1 MADGWATFGKGV
13 FIALAVAGGVWIGR
27 GGNLPVLEVP
37 GGRTSARQELA
48 FQQGFAPS
56 QSPSAAEVGV
66 GVSEPPRS
74 LPATDPNPSSELPTI
89 GTDRDN
95 LVANVSHTAATP
107 LLASSLTQNSG
118 TVPANSR
125 LQVQSVLDTAANLVW
140 PPSHDVWLS
149 SRQIT
154 LRCQHFPPND
164 TNWSLQVF
172 LVGTSLGTP
181 TPIGAAQPLLASSA
195 GTTDVAVTLPSQVP
209 NDAQLFVRLS
219 LTATQFVDSAPV
231 QIHLSHGQAPS
242 PVIEI
247 ASHRAQDFAVNA
259 NANSYNGFIRFRG
272 RNTTANSLVR
282 LLVADQATVVSTNYS
297 SRASSNGEWSLDVSD
312 PRLFPIGH
320 SPTVRFIVEAA
331 AARGFATDVIT
342 INGTS
347 PSGPMA
353 SPELLG
359 IKVPKNNMTVA
370 VGDEIFTNQDSAAV
384 TWRIP
389 NLSSAASDAIVAMN
403 VTGAASSPPQPLSS
417 SPAPFTFD
425 IPNDGDYTAMISVWQ
440 GNQLLAESSS
450 VTIHRRKTGPKPVSV
465 QPDTLPPG
473 KLVHTVVVRFDS
485 KSPLAKDS
493 VKDSQFSLQL
503 SKNDGTTVDAKA
515 TLPAKFVDGT
525 TVELTLGELEAGTYH
540 VLVKPGSAPNSLLD
554 VFGNQLQSAA
564 VGTAAHAFP
573 VTKLVGEVLITQGR
587 GISGVTGENA
597 VYPEYTKPRPQ
608 QDGFNPSDK
617 VVTRIARLYYFRDA
631 HRVVQLLNREAR
643 SYNRQA
649 VDQQQQLADN
659 ALRDAEN
666 ATTDRREAERAA
678 VRAAQQARAAENGLV
693 QAQAALAK
701 AQSETTNAG
710 NGLPD
715 AERAVRDQQT
725 TVDDRQAAVT
735 SAQSIVD
742 SSKSL
747 PQTDPMAMAAQAS
760 LDRANADLKAARSK
774 LQALTDQRDDLV
786 RQRDQS
792 AARVTNAIRLVNTA
806 LAEVQASRA
815 TEITAADRSSG
826 LEAKEDQAQ
835 KTLFRREVAAASADP
850 DTYARGNPESVD
862 PLLQVSYSVIGE
874 GEIQLRGPLKG
885 VNLAR
890 TLINQI
896 DSPVGQVRVAIHTIQ
911 VNGERGER
919 MEPVVERI
927 GRYVDQSR
935 FLTSQSGQMLR
946 NAVTMVA
953 ARKAEEAFVECEG
966 IVAADHQ
973 VKYLEAFF
981 GKQFIDE
988 LREMD
993 SEFLRADNKLLS
1005 LHSMDSTSL
1014 AQALFL
1020 LALAKNDIRQEILCE
1035 FERLTTCDL
1044 PLAETEY
1051 FGASGAAWKFGPPF
1065 HKQKYQFLGHNAR
1078 FVSLRGQFNVQ
1089 VADPDTLT
1097 PMQREFIRLAQ
1108 IFKSRLV
1115 AEREIQQRVMERGL
1129 IEDRFADY
1137 AAMLKEAQVKEK
1149 DAQAVAERSKRLRAD
1164 RLRSVLTDFARGIR
1178 EVREILDTITIA
1190 GRFSQ
1195 TLQQHYAYMSFERYT
1210 HKRLPGINELAT
1222 AITKAATNK
1231 EKGNS
1236 NILTVPSTT
1245 GRASFRLY
1253 LSLSVQAADSSD
1265 RKAQIRI
1272 ELENPNDRADWI
1284 AEMKDSLKRDEIM
1297 LRSVE
1302 QFPWDER
1309 VTAMIRNEAEFVDPL
1324 LRELRGGD
1332 STQADDKLFNLRDVY
1347 KIIIADDVL
1356 SEIYGAA
1363 IERVEEEAR
1372 AALARLADPD
1382 VRILD
1387 IYPQLSALRGRV
1399 LKLAVSRPDI
1409 QKRIN
1414 DIMRGIATDVSD
1426 LVALEMVAKFDSQT
1440 AESSRRPLDHKKF
1453 MDMLVDDAEDK
1464 YIEILEGTRA
1474 HTANIDNYLG
1484 RIITSLDDDFNA
1496 QFYNPTF
1503 KHIREAGRYWDV
1515 QMGQI
1520 ETTTVLTNNRTFA
1533 KVSPQAQMEFD
1544 LPKRDILISEA
1555 FESAAAAYQDYGA
1568 LLQDPTFL
1576 SLTKMYR
1583 GQPPSATYGSAL
1595 PTPMVRDVL
1604 PGLPS
1609 ATNEKLMI
1617 QEGTASPDFPSA
1629 LESLIPD
1636 PAIYKFETGTG
1647 FEVRPVI
1654 QPDGQ
1659 AVTFHLNYMY
1669 TTNVREPVRADE
1681 KHLGRIKR
1689 HFVDTDVT
1697 LGNFEMREVS
1707 KYTVALKASRTARGV
1722 PLLEDVPVAGI
1733 LFRPLP
1739 QQQSSLQQNVILSQA
1754 AIFPTLFD
1762 LMGLRWAPAI
1772 ADLGTGN
1779 LKELD
1784 FVTKNR
1790 RKDLQHRVFDYSS
1803 SQVDEFLRIPEAD
1816 RRRDLYRPQAPIEE
1830 VHPDQNVYP
1839 GMNLKEL
1846 QMMEETVPDSSGP
1859 DAESSSRQLPP
1870 GPTLSTVPDDR
1881 NLPSLG
1887 AVPVIQQQS
1896 YQVPAKDAW
1905 RSAKPQRLPQITPAA
1920 PRKPAARPAA
1930 EPKRLPVQD
1939 KPGSV
1944 KMLGPQSNRTKLS
1957 AESPIVL
1964 TSATR
1969 AGDDAPVMLLDRS
1982 EDDLFAA
1989 PEIRPVSE
1997 LRSEPR
2003 DDTVAKDA
2011 GKRRWFKLPFL
2022 SRSK

>member
-13 FIALAVAGGVWIGR
+13 FVALAVAGGVWIGR
-27 GGNLPVLEVP
+27 GGQLPVLQITRTGEV
-37 GGRTSARQELA
+37 RLSAPNSEIVALPPA
-48 FQQGFAPS
+48 AAILSNADSPV
-56 QSPSAAEVGV
+56 QSVATI
-66 GVSEPPRS
+66 
-74 LPATDPNPSSELPTI
+74 PATVLPPSIAVPPPEAPAQIASAGSVP
-89 GTDRDN
+89 
-95 LVANVSHTAATP
+95 TP
-107 LLASSLTQNSG
+107 LLVAAQLGQQNNLPFISTYSNNLLVKPTLPISGSIPAPGGYLKLAG
-118 TVPANSR
+118 TVPAN
-125 LQVQSVLDTAANLVW
+125 
-140 PPSHDVWLS
+140 
-149 SRQIT
+149 
-154 LRCQHFPPND
+154 
-164 TNWSLQVF
+164 
-172 LVGTSLGTP
+172 
-181 TPIGAAQPLLASSA
+181 
-195 GTTDVAVTLPSQVP
+195 
-209 NDAQLFVRLS
+209 
-219 LTATQFVDSAPV
+219 TQFVSFVLKDAGDNLVRSK
-231 QIHLSHGQAPS
+231 
-242 PVIEI
+242 
-247 ASHRAQDFAVNA
+247 F
-259 NANSYNGFIRFRG
+259 
-272 RNTTANSLVR
+272 NTTSVQYGTNTWEASFKLPSRHPTTGDPLAEGRILAVV
-282 LLVADQATVVSTNYS
+282 VAAGGRESSSGPVTYQFVDAEQPRISIGSIADTNGNALND
-297 SRASSNGEWSLDVSD
+297 RTNAADVKVQWKDGASSNGGQVVLLDGNSVQAETRKDVAPTGSLSWKI
-312 PRLFPIGH
+312 PAEGRH
-320 SPTVRFIVEAA
+320 
-331 AARGFATDVIT
+331 
-342 INGTS
+342 
-347 PSGPMA
+347 
-353 SPELLG
+353 EL
-359 IKVPKNNMTVA
+359 KVA
-370 VGDEIFTNQDSAAV
+370 VVQGDELTPSSNSLTIDFRQHGPRPTGVELVNPQQTSSAAV
-384 TWRIP
+384 IRVHFEEASP
-389 NLSSAASDAIVAMN
+389 LSAASGSTTVNKNFFELTRDHAPATGESRN
-403 VTGAASSPPQPLSS
+403 VTIASATYIKEQSVVELTVTNGLEADGYTLLVKNTIPKDNGTESFVDIYGNALGAVPELKEGHSF
-417 SPAPFTFD
+417 PFTF
-425 IPNDGDYTAMISVWQ
+425 
-440 GNQLLAESSS
+440 
-450 VTIHRRKTGPKPVSV
+450 
-465 QPDTLPPG
+465 
-473 KLVHTVVVRFDS
+473 F
-485 KSPLAKDS
+485 KS
-493 VKDSQFSLQL
+493 
-503 SKNDGTTVDAKA
+503 
-515 TLPAKFVDGT
+515 
-525 TVELTLGELEAGTYH
+525 
-540 VLVKPGSAPNSLLD
+540 
-554 VFGNQLQSAA
+554 
-564 VGTAAHAFP
+564 
-573 VTKLVGEVLITQGR
+573 VGEELPSQSR
-587 GISGVTGENA
+587 GLSGVTGENA

-608 QDGFNPSDK
+608 QEGFNPSDK
-617 VVTRIARLYYFRDA
+617 VITRIARLYYFRDA

-643 SYNRQA
+643 SYNRAA

-666 ATTDRREAERAA
+666 AGAERRDAEGAA
-678 VRAAQQARAAENGLV
+678 VRAAGRARAAEQALV
-693 QAQAALAK
+693 QAQAALVQ
-701 AQSETTNAG
+701 AQKDQRDAG
-710 NGLPD
+710 NGIDQARIDVRNQTTIRDRKKATADEAATKLK
-715 AERAVRDQQT
+715 AVRERTDPPADAATIKNAEDAKVTADGELSAAETTLLGLQDQYDGL
-725 TVDDRQAAVT
+725 VRLRDQAA
-735 SAQSIVD
+735 AR
-742 SSKSL
+742 L
-747 PQTDPMAMAAQAS
+747 E
-760 LDRANADLKAARSK
+760 NA
-774 LQALTDQRDDLV
+774 T
-786 RQRDQS
+786 
-792 AARVTNAIRLVNTA
+792 RLVNTS
-806 LAEVQASRA
+806 LGEVQTSRS
-815 TEITAADRSSG
+815 TEITESDKSVQAA
-826 LEAKEDQAQ
+826 AKEDQAQ
-835 KTLFRREVAAASADP
+835 KTLFRREVAAATADP
-850 DTYARGNPESVD
+850 DTYAQGNPESVD

-874 GEIQLRGPLKG
+874 GEIQLRGPIKG

-953 ARKAEEAFVECEG
+953 ARKAEEAFVECEEF
-966 IVAADHQ
+966 VEADHQ

-1020 LALAKNDIRQEILCE
+1020 LALAKNDVRQEILCE
-1035 FERLTTCDL
+1035 FDRLTTCDL

-1089 VADPDTLT
+1089 VTDPDTIT

-1129 IEDRFADY
+1129 IEDRFEDY
-1137 AAMLKEAQVKEK
+1137 AASQRSARDMENQARVRQ
-1149 DAQAVAERSKRLRAD
+1149 QAVAK
-1164 RLRSVLTDFARGIR
+1164 
-1178 EVREILDTITIA
+1178 
-1190 GRFSQ
+1190 
-1195 TLQQHYAYMSFERYT
+1195 
-1210 HKRLPGINELAT
+1210 
-1222 AITKAATNK
+1222 
-1231 EKGNS
+1231 
-1236 NILTVPSTT
+1236 
-1245 GRASFRLY
+1245 
-1253 LSLSVQAADSSD
+1253 SVQ
-1265 RKAQIRI
+1265 
-1272 ELENPNDRADWI
+1272 E
-1284 AEMKDSLKRDEIM
+1284 
-1297 LRSVE
+1297 
-1302 QFPWDER
+1302 
-1309 VTAMIRNEAEFVDPL
+1309 
-1324 LRELRGGD
+1324 
-1332 STQADDKLFNLRDVY
+1332 
-1347 KIIIADDVL
+1347 
-1356 SEIYGAA
+1356 
-1363 IERVEEEAR
+1363 
-1372 AALARLADPD
+1372 
-1382 VRILD
+1382 
-1387 IYPQLSALRGRV
+1387 
-1399 LKLAVSRPDI
+1399 
-1409 QKRIN
+1409 
-1414 DIMRGIATDVSD
+1414 
-1426 LVALEMVAKFDSQT
+1426 SQT
-1440 AESSRRPLDHKKF
+1440 AVVTLAAEFTLWENTAYALKNVSDRVMNSIQSNSGKYTVRVAVRDPACKDSSSDYEPRMLDVDNANDNSDLLTFLKSQVDDCDPVKEFAAKFVKCGRLKELWARREEQLQDLTDNVDKISRTSDPAVQAEVDQSRRRTIYASLELLKELKKSDIDFLTEQARSLHPFPEMLQRLVYATSRQPLDAYAVLREWLVIREQIRQTLNADSNGQILAMNSAIAGLIANVSRLDLADGNVERARHPLDYKKF

-1609 ATNEKLMI
+1609 ATNEKMMI

-1754 AIFPTLFD
+1754 TIFPTLFD

-1772 ADLGTGN
+1772 ADLGSGK

-1784 FVTKNR
+1784 FVTKGR
-1790 RKDLQHRVFDYSS
+1790 RQDLQNRVFDYSS
-1803 SQVDEFLRIPEAD
+1803 GKVDEFLQIAPAD
-1816 RRRDLYRPQAPIEE
+1816 RRRDLYRPQDVIEQY
-1830 VHPDQNVYP
+1830 HPNGTTGP

-1846 QMMEETVPDSSGP
+1846 EMDDEGP
-1859 DAESSSRQLPP
+1859 AIQQLPRPVPPPVLPLNPAPSQFRAP
-1870 GPTLSTVPDDR
+1870 GFDDGPQVGETST
-1881 NLPSLG
+1881 
-1887 AVPVIQQQS
+1887 IQRQS
-1896 YQVPAKDAW
+1896 YESPAKDAW
-1905 RSAKPQRLPQITPAA
+1905 KSAKPQRLPQVTPAA
-1920 PRKPAARPAA
+1920 PRKPVVTRPT
-1930 EPKRLPVQD
+1930 EPKRLPTQD
-1939 KPGSV
+1939 QPGSV
-1944 KMLGPQSNRTKLS
+1944 RMLGPQSSRTKLS

-1969 AGDDAPVMLLDRS
+1969 AGDDSQVMLLDRS

-2003 DDTVAKDA
+2003 DEAAAKES
-2011 GKRRWFKLPFL
+2011 GKRRWFKIPFL
-2022 SRSK
+2022 SRSKK

>member
-13 FIALAVAGGVWIGR
+13 FVALAVAGGVWIGR
-27 GGNLPVLEVP
+27 GGQLPVLQVP
-37 GGRTSARQELA
+37 GGAGPSPVGYVAGNHSSPAGMSRQAGRVRE
-48 FQQGFAPS
+48 
-56 QSPSAAEVGV
+56 E
-66 GVSEPPRS
+66 
-74 LPATDPNPSSELPTI
+74 PSSQLSP
-89 GTDRDN
+89 D
-95 LVANVSHTAATP
+95 
-107 LLASSLTQNSG
+107 
-118 TVPANSR
+118 
-125 LQVQSVLDTAANLVW
+125 QS
-140 PPSHDVWLS
+140 
-149 SRQIT
+149 
-154 LRCQHFPPND
+154 
-164 TNWSLQVF
+164 
-172 LVGTSLGTP
+172 
-181 TPIGAAQPLLASSA
+181 
-195 GTTDVAVTLPSQVP
+195 AVTLPET
-209 NDAQLFVRLS
+209 
-219 LTATQFVDSAPV
+219 LTAQTANGERLALLSPSSSGTSLLVITSA
-231 QIHLSHGQAPS
+231 
-242 PVIEI
+242 
-247 ASHRAQDFAVNA
+247 A
-259 NANSYNGFIRFRG
+259 NAA
-272 RNTTANSLVR
+272 TAQAAPQVKT
-282 LLVADQATVVSTNYS
+282 LVANDTSYGPSEGWIRSGSEFRVV
-297 SRASSNGEWSLDVSD
+297 LSD
-312 PRLFPIGH
+312 PPGNNRKI
-320 SPTVRFIVEAA
+320 I
-331 AARGFATDVIT
+331 ARSAGSDDLPGT
-342 INGTS
+342 INGNSSKIWTFQTPNVPTKESYSFQLFSAAPDGSDASGLSSPFLIRVAGENNRISTTGWLNNRFATS
-347 PSGPMA
+347 P
-353 SPELLG
+353 
-359 IKVPKNNMTVA
+359 
-370 VGDEIFTNQDSAAV
+370 
-384 TWRIP
+384 R
-389 NLSSAASDAIVAMN
+389 
-403 VTGAASSPPQPLSS
+403 
-417 SPAPFTFD
+417 
-425 IPNDGDYTAMISVWQ
+425 
-440 GNQLLAESSS
+440 
-450 VTIHRRKTGPKPVSV
+450 
-465 QPDTLPPG
+465 
-473 KLVHTVVVRFDS
+473 
-485 KSPLAKDS
+485 
-493 VKDSQFSLQL
+493 
-503 SKNDGTTVDAKA
+503 
-515 TLPAKFVDGT
+515 
-525 TVELTLGELEAGTYH
+525 
-540 VLVKPGSAPNSLLD
+540 
-554 VFGNQLQSAA
+554 QLQSAA
-564 VGTAAHAFP
+564 ILAPAGYLRIKGRANPGDVVRFTVEQGTSTQFNPVLDDYNAVATGTNGDWEATLHIPSSQFSAAESSGFGRILSYATLGAQRYYSPSAVMFRVTAPVQPAQFSISKVAKTSAEDRDIRLTNEGTIKVFWEHSPDITDAYVVLLDGNAPQAQATAPLPSGSLTWTIPSEGRHNLRLAVVQGDQMALSSNSVTIDFRQHGPRPTGVELVTPQQTARAAVIRVHFEEASPLSAASGSTTVNKNFFELTRDHAPATGESRNVTIASATYIKEQSVVELTVTNGLEADGYTLLVKNTIPKDNGTESLVDIYGNALGAVPELKEGHSFP
-573 VTKLVGEVLITQGR
+573 FTFFKSVGEILPSQSR
-587 GISGVTGENA
+587 GLSGVTGENA

-643 SYNRQA
+643 SYNRAA

-666 ATTDRREAERAA
+666 AGAERRDAEGAA
-678 VRAAQQARAAENGLV
+678 VRAAGRARAAEQALV
-693 QAQAALAK
+693 QAQAALVQAQKDQRDAGNGIDQARIDVRNQTTIRDRKKAAADEAATKLKAVRDRTDPPADAATIKNAEDAK
-701 AQSETTNAG
+701 VTADGELRASETTLIG
-710 NGLPD
+710 VQDQLD
-715 AERAVRDQQT
+715 ELVRLRDQVAT
-725 TVDDRQAAVT
+725 R
-735 SAQSIVD
+735 
-742 SSKSL
+742 L
-747 PQTDPMAMAAQAS
+747 E
-760 LDRANADLKAARSK
+760 NA
-774 LQALTDQRDDLV
+774 T
-786 RQRDQS
+786 
-792 AARVTNAIRLVNTA
+792 RLVNTS
-806 LAEVQASRA
+806 LGEVQTSRS
-815 TEITAADRSSG
+815 TEITESDKSVQAA
-826 LEAKEDQAQ
+826 AKEDQAQ
-835 KTLFRREVAAASADP
+835 KTLFRREVAAATADP

-874 GEIQLRGPLKG
+874 GEIQLRGPIKG

-896 DSPVGQVRVAIHTIQ
+896 DSPVGQVRVAIHTVQ

-966 IVAADHQ
+966 FVEADHQ

-981 GKQFIDE
+981 GKQFINE

-1020 LALAKNDIRQEILCE
+1020 LALAKNDVRQEILCE
-1035 FERLTTCDL
+1035 FDRLTTCDL

-1089 VADPDTLT
+1089 VTDPDTIT

-1129 IEDRFADY
+1129 IEDRFEDY
-1137 AAMLKEAQVKEK
+1137 AASQRNARDKETQVKLSQQAVVESVQESQSAVVKLAAEFAILESTAYSLINVSERAVQSIQRDSNAAYSVRVAVRDPACKDDTSDYATRVLDSDDELLKFLKSQVDDCDPVKEFAAKFVKCGRLKELWERREEQLQGLTNNVGEITRMSVPTG
-1149 DAQAVAERSKRLRAD
+1149 QA
-1164 RLRSVLTDFARGIR
+1164 
-1178 EVREILDTITIA
+1178 
-1190 GRFSQ
+1190 
-1195 TLQQHYAYMSFERYT
+1195 
-1210 HKRLPGINELAT
+1210 
-1222 AITKAATNK
+1222 
-1231 EKGNS
+1231 
-1236 NILTVPSTT
+1236 
-1245 GRASFRLY
+1245 
-1253 LSLSVQAADSSD
+1253 
-1265 RKAQIRI
+1265 
-1272 ELENPNDRADWI
+1272 
-1284 AEMKDSLKRDEIM
+1284 
-1297 LRSVE
+1297 
-1302 QFPWDER
+1302 
-1309 VTAMIRNEAEFVDPL
+1309 EAP
-1324 LRELRGGD
+1324 
-1332 STQADDKLFNLRDVY
+1332 K
-1347 KIIIADDVL
+1347 
-1356 SEIYGAA
+1356 
-1363 IERVEEEAR
+1363 
-1372 AALARLADPD
+1372 
-1382 VRILD
+1382 
-1387 IYPQLSALRGRV
+1387 
-1399 LKLAVSRPDI
+1399 
-1409 QKRIN
+1409 
-1414 DIMRGIATDVSD
+1414 
-1426 LVALEMVAKFDSQT
+1426 
-1440 AESSRRPLDHKKF
+1440 SRRPQIDASLKSLKELKKSDIDFLMEQVRSIHPFPEMLQRLVYATSRQPLDAYAVLREWLVIREQIRQTLKPDSNGQILAMNSAIAGLIANVSRLDLADGNVERARHPLDYKKF

-1484 RIITSLDDDFNA
+1484 RIITSLDDDFNS

-1609 ATNEKLMI
+1609 ATNEKMMI
-1617 QEGTASPDFPSA
+1617 QQGTTSPDFPSA

-1754 AIFPTLFD
+1754 TIFPTLFD

-1790 RKDLQHRVFDYSS
+1790 RKDLQNRVFDYSS
-1803 SQVDEFLRIPEAD
+1803 GKVDEFLQIAPAD
-1816 RRRDLYRPQAPIEE
+1816 RRRDLYRPQDVIEQY
-1830 VHPDQNVYP
+1830 HPNGTTGP

-1846 QMMEETVPDSSGP
+1846 EMDDEGP
-1859 DAESSSRQLPP
+1859 AIQELQQPTDPTMPEAPPARFMAPSAIGAPQL
-1870 GPTLSTVPDDR
+1870 GGL
-1881 NLPSLG
+1881 
-1887 AVPVIQQQS
+1887 PVIQQQS

-1905 RSAKPQRLPQITPAA
+1905 KSAKPQRLPQVTPAA
-1920 PRKPAARPAA
+1920 PRKPVARPA
-1930 EPKRLPVQD
+1930 EPKRLPTQD

-1944 KMLGPQSNRTKLS
+1944 RMLGPQSSRTKLS
-1957 AESPIVL
+1957 AASPIVL

-1969 AGDDAPVMLLDRS
+1969 AGDAAPVKLLDRS

-2003 DDTVAKDA
+2003 DDAAAKDS
-2011 GKRRWFKLPFL
+2011 GKRRWFKIPFL